1 MNGYII
7 ICPWIKDKAKEMLF
21 GFIGYVWFL
30 ENVKERKKIMWK
42 MIFFSL
48 GYIENMM
55 EKKYK

>member
-30 ENVKERKKIMWK
+30 ENVKERKKNHV
-42 MIFFSL
+42 
-48 GYIENMM
+48 ENVFL
-55 EKKYK
+55 